1 MKDLTTSPI
10 AALSPSEYNKACPQ
24 ELRHR
29 IEEFVMDILAEMNL
43 DNGIAQEHKTSC
55 STTEKLE
62 RMTLTVQEAAKMLG
76 VCSKSIYDLMK
87 SDSSFPAVR
96 IGPKKIV
103 INKAKLQIWLDEQS
117 MLDVI

>member
-1 MKDLTTSPI
+1 MQEKTTSPI
-10 AALSPSEYNKACPQ
+10 AALSPSEYNKAYLQ
-24 ELRHR
+24 EICHR
-29 IEEFVMDILAEMNL
+29 IEESLMKRLAGMNL

-76 VCSKSIYDLMK
+76 VCDKSIYDLMK
-87 SDSSFPAVR
+87 SDSTFPAVR

-103 INKAKLQIWLDEQS
+103 INKARLQIWLDEQS